1 MLVIVHQQQDRT
13 TFNAVHYGRPN
24 VFFVQA
30 LKFLCALHTMDWQI
44 ISVSFSLDLPVL
56 TS

>member
-30 LKFLCALHTMDWQI
+30 LKFLCALHTMD
-44 ISVSFSLDLPVL
+44 
-56 TS
+56 